1 MQIFNKLSS
10 LIALLI
16 PILLTSCGGGSGI
29 CGLSALSFGLVAG
42 SACSSGGGSS
52 GGSAGAETIFAGPAN
67 SQDATTGV
75 RTGIQSPRIAVDSS
89 GNVYATSQ
97 GNTIQKIT
105 AAGVITTFA
114 GTTAGSSGS
123 ADGIGAA
130 AEFNR
135 PTGAAVDSSGNVYVA
150 DTGNH
155 TIRKI
160 TAAGAVTTL
169 AGTAGSSGSADGTGA
184 AARFNVPSAVAVDSS
199 GNVYVADSGN
209 HTIRKITAA
218 GAVTTLAGTAG
229 SSGSADGTGAAARF
243 NVPIDVA
250 VDSSGNLYVAERRNH
265 TIRKITAAGAV
276 TTLAGTA
283 GSPGS
288 ADGTGAGARFFEP
301 IGVAVDSVGNVYV
314 ADTENNTIR
323 KITSTGVVSTFAGT
337 AGTSGL
343 ADGTGAA
350 ARFNLPMSIAVDSGG
365 NVYVAT
371 ARRSHTIRKINAA
384 GVVTTID
391 WTAGLWGSTDGT
403 GAAARFFVPAGA
415 AADAS
420 GNLFVADLFNHTIRK
435 ITSAG
440 VVSTFAGTAGSS
452 GSADGTGAAA
462 RFFQPNGVAVD
473 SVGNVYVADMEN
485 NTIRKITVAGVVTT
499 FATSSW
505 PTGIAVDSGGNV
517 YVADGSPNTIRKIT
531 AAGVV
536 TLVAG
541 SAGGGGSTD
550 GTGADARFA
559 TPRGMAVDSSGN
571 LYVADSRN
579 HTIRKITSAG
589 VVSTFA
595 GTAGSSGSA
604 DGTGAAARF
613 WEPSAVAFDP
623 SGNVYVADTYN
634 DTIRKITAAGVVTT
648 LAKSSRPYGVA
659 VDPSGKFLFVTDPFN
674 ATVQKIILIP

>member
-16 PILLTSCGGGSGI
+16 PMLLTSCGGGSGI

-42 SACSSGGGSS
+42 SACSSGGAGPQPTPAVFSS
-52 GGSAGAETIFAGPAN
+52 VTTFAGPAY

-150 DTGNH
+150 D
-155 TIRKI
+155 
-160 TAAGAVTTL
+160 
-169 AGTAGSSGSADGTGA
+169 
-184 AARFNVPSAVAVDSS
+184 
-199 GNVYVADSGN
+199 SGN

-250 VDSSGNLYVAERRNH
+250 VDSSGNLNVAERRNH

-371 ARRSHTIRKINAA
+371 ARPSHTIRKINAA

-403 GAAARFFVPAGA
+403 GASARFFFPAGA

-420 GNLFVADLFNHTIRK
+420 GNLFVADLLNHTIRK

-462 RFFQPNGVAVD
+462 RFFQPNAVAVD
-473 SVGNVYVADMEN
+473 SGGNVFVADGEN
-485 NTIRKITVAGVVTT
+485 DTIRKITAAGVVTT

-579 HTIRKITSAG
+579 HTIRKITSTG

-613 WEPSAVAFDP
+613 WEPNAVAVDP
-623 SGNVYVADTYN
+623 SGNVYVADSGNLTV
-634 DTIRKITAAGVVTT
+634 RKITAAGVVTT
-648 LAKSSRPYGVA
+648 LAGTAGSSGSADDIGAAARFGGPAGVA
-659 VDPSGKFLFVTDPFN
+659 VDL
-674 ATVQKIILIP
+674 